1 MIQVIYIVQILNC
14 SGVGF
19 FLDAVHWRSDRHV
32 QPNPGSLRQRQNHQ
46 KQQLLAFRKSSFNS
60 LLKIQA
66 NTNINFIKLSCVSCR
81 ESSSDA
87 ISTPRENLP
96 VPTLKHVR
104 ICFFVC
110 LFVYLLVHKQLL
122 NISSRDLVV
131 GFAVSCFF
139 IHRSFGKV
147 SSYQPRTWRT
157 FLSHLLPNPQ
167 VRSRWFTQ

>member
-46 KQQLLAFRKSSFNS
+46 KQQLLAFRKLSFNS
-60 LLKIQA
+60 LLKIRA
-66 NTNINFIKLSCVSCR
+66 NTNIKFIKLSCVSCR
-81 ESSSDA
+81 ESSFDA

-104 ICFFVC
+104 ICLFVC
-110 LFVYLLVHKQLL
+110 LYTGNCWIFYHS
-122 NISSRDLVV
+122 IT
-131 GFAVSCFF
+131 F

-147 SSYQPRTWRT
+147 SSYQPRAWRT

-167 VRSRWFTQ
+167 VRPRWFTQ